1 MVMSSSDPVRQC
13 ISCRVIAP
21 RSQFWRVVRLSSAAP
36 KPDQPAGKPLIQLDQ
51 GQGRSAY
58 LCPQISCLADAQK
71 RKRLERSLRT
81 QVPAYIYD
89 TLASRLTLAEDPTAP
104 TNPPST

>member
-1 MVMSSSDPVRQC
+1 MVMSSSDPLRQC

-21 RSQFWRVVRLSSAAP
+21 RSQFWRVVRLSSEAH
-36 KPDQPAGKPLIQLDQ
+36 KPAQPAGKPLIQLDQ

-81 QVPAYIYD
+81 QVPAHVYD
-89 TLASRLTLAEDPTAP
+89 ALASRLTPVKSPLPR
-104 TNPPST
+104 